1 MKNVI
6 KVRDVKT
13 AFGEIVIHNG
23 INISVPKGSIYG
35 LLGPSGCGKTTLL
48 REMVMLQDI
57 CGGEIEILGHKLSN
71 IGYDNSMQLRKQW
84 GVLFQAGAL
93 FSSLS
98 LKENIALPLVEY
110 SDLSQEMINEIVAF
124 KISIVGLKA
133 SDANLYPSQISGGM
147 KKKAALAR
155 ALAMDP
161 KLLFLDEPT
170 SGLDPISAR
179 EFDALILKLRDL
191 LGLTIVMVSHDLQSI
206 YDTVDK
212 VAILDNKKVVYE
224 GNLDNIFG
232 VENEF
237 IKTFFNGIKKV

>member
-13 AFGEIVIHNG
+13 AFGERVIHNG

-147 KKKAALAR
+147 KKKSSFGACACHGS
-155 ALAMDP
+155 
-161 KLLFLDEPT
+161 ET
-170 SGLDPISAR
+170 S
-179 EFDALILKLRDL
+179 F
-191 LGLTIVMVSHDLQSI
+191 
-206 YDTVDK
+206 
-212 VAILDNKKVVYE
+212 
-224 GNLDNIFG
+224 FG
-232 VENEF
+232 
-237 IKTFFNGIKKV
+237 

>member
-1 MKNVI
+1 MNIVEVKNVRTI
-6 KVRDVKT
+6 FDQR
-13 AFGEIVIHNG
+13 VIHDGLNLHVKEG
-23 INISVPKGSIYG
+23 EIYG

-48 REMVMLQDI
+48 REMVMLQDFAS
-57 CGGEIEILGHKLSN
+57 GEINILGNNLSH
-71 IGYDNSMQLRKQW
+71 ISHYQGQELRKRW

-98 LKENIALPLVEY
+98 VAENIALPLVEY
-110 SDLSQEMINEIVAF
+110 TDLSPNMIDEIVAF
-124 KISIVGLKA
+124 KISLVGLKQ

-179 EFDALILKLRDL
+179 DFDALILKLRDL
-191 LGLTIVMVSHDLQSI
+191 LGLSIVMVSHDLQSI
-206 YDTVDK
+206 YDTLDRL
-212 VAILDNKKVVYE
+212 AIIDNKTIAFE
-224 GNLDNIFG
+224 GTLDE
-232 VENEF
+232 VTSVKSSF
-237 IKTFFNGIKKV
+237 IQTFFADKR